1 VVREAG
7 DVIDDVQ
14 AVSNDYVQQI
24 DYGGERPL
32 RVVPAPVQYSAT
44 GAFSK
49 RAPAPMSNTDEVL
62 LDLGLTYDAI
72 MELKIAGAIA

>member
-1 VVREAG
+1 
-7 DVIDDVQ
+7 
-14 AVSNDYVQQI
+14 
-24 DYGGERPL
+24 
-32 RVVPAPVQYSAT
+32 VQYSAT